1 MIQRLLLI
9 IVGAGVFTW
18 SFVIPAHIYMTGES
32 LQASVLDCKIIPL
45 HESEPLYEIITDYT
59 DEPYLGNR
67 CNRWK
72 CEGAEPRQLTWLHR
86 VMGAASGP
94 SCGDII
100 TVLRSTASGRY
111 LLFEGEPSILKAW
124 FASTSGTWF
133 IVKLLCL
140 VFALRIAFDVLYGCC
155 ASLKMAISREFVY
168 QVSANAHQFAATPV
182 AVLATV
188 TSTLVLLVLIA
199 SALTATFVACRMI
212 LLSSLPSEFA
222 LFTVVTSLMTVLL
235 LINTPKGL
243 AERLFDLHQHRL
255 LRIVRDLVAI
265 VGAVRITY
273 CIVVVQQSATEAT
286 LQQLGM
292 AVFRMMLGLPGDV

>member
-9 IVGAGVFTW
+9 IVVASVFTW
-18 SFVIPAHIYMTGES
+18 SFVIPAHIFMTGES
-32 LQASVLDCKIIPL
+32 LQARVLDCKIIPL
-45 HESEPLYEIITDYT
+45 HESEPLYEIITDYS
-59 DEPYLGNR
+59 DEPYLGSR
-67 CNRWK
+67 CNRRK

-86 VMGAASGP
+86 MMGAASGP
-94 SCGDII
+94 SCGDVV
-100 TVLRSTASGRY
+100 TVVRSTASDRY
-111 LLFEGEPSILKAW
+111 LLVEGDPSILKAW
-124 FASTSGTWF
+124 FASSSGTWF
-133 IVKLLCL
+133 IVKLLSL
-140 VFALRIAFDVLYGCC
+140 VFAMRIAFDVLYGCYG
-155 ASLKMAISREFVY
+155 SLRITISREFAD
-168 QVSANAHQFAATPV
+168 QLSANAGQFAAAPV
-182 AVLATV
+182 AILSTV

-222 LFTVVTSLMTVLL
+222 LFTVVTSLVTVLL
-235 LINTPKGL
+235 LMNTPKGL
-243 AERLFDLHQHRL
+243 AERLFDLHQHRV

-273 CIVVVQQSATEAT
+273 CIVVVQQSAPEAT